1 MVSRKKPSKL
11 RRRIRKIILS
21 VILMIGVLVFL
32 FEFSVKRQLAAVII
46 EKMKEIVEVSVA
58 EAVEDFLTDHREL
71 TEELSDLHISSSG
84 VEAITTDSYKINLL
98 KTGISHLSQQYIDRS
113 ASENG
118 IDVPLLSL
126 SGLVILSECG
136 PNIHLKVGSQ
146 QTIHCDLTSTFSS
159 GGINQTVHHI
169 SLIVS
174 SEVTVYNPYRIKEI
188 IKSET
193 SFEIAQS
200 VIVGSVPSYSGVVT
214 Y

>member
-46 EKMKEIVEVSVA
+46 EVEVSVA